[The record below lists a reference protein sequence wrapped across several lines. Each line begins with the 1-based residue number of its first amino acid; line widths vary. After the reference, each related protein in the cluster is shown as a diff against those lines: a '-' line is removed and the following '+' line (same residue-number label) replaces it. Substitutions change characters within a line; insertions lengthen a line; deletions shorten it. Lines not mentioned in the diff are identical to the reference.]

1 PERLEML
8 FALHRGQTETGRN
21 LVREGLHDTSEDIR
35 IASARLCG
43 LSMDDKSLPRLE
55 HLVRSDPSLRV
66 RRQCATALGQIGL
79 KTSVPVL
86 LEASRGVSDRFLL
99 HAIRYALITLQ
110 DPEPVFEA
118 LASTDPS
125 IQKTALIVLD
135 QMDEEVLNEDH
146 VRPFLASPDK
156 DIQETGIWVLQH
168 HSEWAGIV
176 TDYLDG
182 QLSGFDMSDED
193 LNEVEELLITFCGN
207 SKIQSYIHQSLS
219 NPATSENVR
228 IVMLRVI
235 GQCSGGVPGD
245 WVKSLDA
252 HLSSDSEVVKSTALD
267 VIEMRQI
274 RKLESRL
281 TSLLEVNTEAPEF
294 YLKLLNARLTSRDDI
309 GEAEFGQ
316 LLTFLGAEYSVSNR
330 RSVIQILSRINLTAD
345 QLKTL
350 AQKTIPAS
358 NEITFVGLVRAFEGY
373 SDPYA
378 GKL

>member
-1 PERLEML
+1 
-8 FALHRGQTETGRN
+8 
-21 LVREGLHDTSEDIR
+21 
-35 IASARLCG
+35 
-43 LSMDDKSLPRLE
+43 
-55 HLVRSDPSLRV
+55 
-66 RRQCATALGQIGL
+66 
-79 KTSVPVL
+79 
-86 LEASRGVSDRFLL
+86 
-99 HAIRYALITLQ
+99 
-110 DPEPVFEA
+110 
-118 LASTDPS
+118 
-125 IQKTALIVLD
+125 TALIVLD
-135 QMDEEVLNEDH
+135 QMDEEVLNEGH

-156 DIQETGIWVLQH
+156 GIQETGIWVLQH
-168 HSEWAGIV
+168 HSEWAGVV

-182 QLSGFDMSDED
+182 QLSGSDKTDEE

-235 GQCSGGVPGD
+235 GQCSGGVPDD

-281 TSLLEVNTEAPEF
+281 TSLLGVNTEAPEF

-330 RSVIQILSRINLTAD
+330 RSVLQILNRINLTAD

-350 AQKTIPAS
+350 AQKSIPAS
-358 NEITFVGLVRAFEGY
+358 DEITFVGLVRAFEGY
-373 SDPYA
+373 FDPHI
-378 GKL
+378 GKMLVESLQIKQEHLSAFTEQELSTILETYPESIQKDAAP